1 LEDKGAILEVAGILA
16 TQQYDTYLGLPTMV
30 GKSWIAAFKGIVDK
44 VQKSL
49 HDWKLK
55 FLS

>member
-30 GKSWIAAFKGIVDK
+30 GKSWIVAFKGIVDK